1 MEIARP
7 IQVLLV
13 DDQAMVRQGLRSAL
27 EAYPNITVI
36 AEAADGDEAV
46 LGAAKHQPTVVV
58 IDINMP
64 RIDGITA
71 TRLIKTQHPEMVVLG
86 ITAEPQEYQIY
97 AMRKVGA
104 SEVLKKDRAVNDLYA
119 AIQRSVAAV
128 QPVLIL
134 EETTPT
140 PKQALQEAELSD
152 NPSKVESVVMEN
164 AEDSKMRSSISF
176 VQ

>member
-97 AMRKVGA
+97 AMRKVG
-104 SEVLKKDRAVNDLYA
+104 
-119 AIQRSVAAV
+119 
-128 QPVLIL
+128 P
-134 EETTPT
+134 
-140 PKQALQEAELSD
+140 
-152 NPSKVESVVMEN
+152 
-164 AEDSKMRSSISF
+164 
-176 VQ
+176 